1 LLLFFLKN
9 RLFFFQMVD
18 DDDWTKKQSRVG
30 VNPPFPPKL
39 KIGAKILA
47 EDETEGE
54 ETSDNERQQVLRD
67 LYQLDMQ
74 NEDVESEFR
83 RPKAKRRKRTTSVRQ
98 DIVILE

>member
-1 LLLFFLKN
+1 
-9 RLFFFQMVD
+9 MVD
-18 DDDWTKKQSRVG
+18 DDDWAKKQPRPVI
-30 VNPPFPPKL
+30 NNTFPPKL

-47 EDETEGE
+47 EETEE

-74 NEDVESEFR
+74 NEDVESVEFR
-83 RPKAKRRKRTTSVRQ
+83 RKDKKRRKRTNSVRQ